1 MEKYISFSVGE
12 LRFIDFLQFLN
23 TSLENLVD
31 NLKKDGDDRF
41 KILSS
46 QFQDK
51 KFQPYRFQNK
61 KKKIEF
67 AKAAKKKIRPKNF
80 LISPKGKRDPLKR

>member
-1 MEKYISFSVGE
+1 MQLKCIPNNMEKYISFSVGE

-46 QFQDK
+46 QFQDE

-61 KKKIEF
+61 KKKLNL
-67 AKAAKKKIRPKNF
+67 PKQ
-80 LISPKGKRDPLKR
+80 LKRR